1 MSPRQ
6 VSSEYRNQEQRT
18 LIGFGIFYKDSDN
31 NLDCLNVDLISKK
44 QRKAVLTRSML
55 LGNFI

>member
-18 LIGFGIFYKDSDN
+18 LIGFGIFYRDTCNK
-31 NLDCLNVDLISKK
+31 LECLNIDLISNNQSEKGYDTVNAF
-44 QRKAVLTRSML
+44 R
-55 LGNFI
+55 